1 MTGSGGPTVHRADA
15 KRYLFAPTPETETRD
30 MRRPSLLIALAA
42 VTVHACTGPADRA
55 PDPDDLP
62 LQGTKPYQP
71 LPKVSFTM
79 ADTDGRP
86 YDFRARTDGHITLL
100 FFGYTYC
107 PDVCPVHMATLASA
121 MESLDPEVRRDV
133 RVVFVSVDPDRDTP
147 ERLHKWLSAFDSS
160 FVGLRGTGKEVADA
174 LAFYRYPPPEK
185 SGEEEGYTVGHPAF
199 VYAFTP
205 DNRGRALYGVET
217 TRAIWVHDVNVM
229 AHHVWHDTATAAAD
243 SAAGRALGEAGDVRI
258 LDAYVPRPAAGDV
271 AALYLTLRNDG
282 TVADTLV
289 AVASEASARGSLHDM
304 EQVDGQ
310 MRMVPLKGGLPI
322 PPGETVSLQPGGR
335 HGMLEGLSRELV
347 PGTTLDV
354 ILRFARGG
362 TLAVPARVV
371 RYEDVAR

>member
-1 MTGSGGPTVHRADA
+1 
-15 KRYLFAPTPETETRD
+15 
-30 MRRPSLLIALAA
+30 MRPASLLIALPIALA
-42 VTVHACTGPADRA
+42 TVTLQACSPPSDRA
-55 PDPDDLP
+55 PDPDDLA
-62 LQGTKPYQP
+62 LRGTKPYEP
-71 LPKVSFTM
+71 LPKVSFTLT
-79 ADTDGRP
+79 DTEGQP

-121 MESLDPEVRRDV
+121 MRELDPAVRHGI
-133 RVVFVSVDPDRDTP
+133 RVVFVSVDPERDTR
-147 ERLHKWLSAFDSS
+147 ERLRKWLSSFDTS
-160 FVGLRGTGKEVADA
+160 FVGLRGTEAEVAEA

-217 TRAIWVHDVNVM
+217 TRAIWIHDLNVM
-229 AHHVWHDTATAAAD
+229 ADHAWHDPVSVAAD
-243 SAAGRALGEAGDVRI
+243 SGAARPLGTAGHVRI

-271 AALYLTLRNDG
+271 TAVYLTLRNDG
-282 TVADTLV
+282 TEPDTLV
-289 AVASEASARGSLHDM
+289 AVASDASARGSLHDM

-310 MRMVPLKGGLPI
+310 MRMVPMKGGLVI
-322 PPGETVSLQPGGR
+322 QPGATVTLAPGGR
-335 HGMLEGLSRELV
+335 HGMLEGLSRELE
-347 PGTTLDV
+347 PGTTLNV

-371 RYEDVAR
+371 RYEDIVR